1 MKSTDLFLVR
11 LLISAAVVCGG
22 VAAASADIP
31 SESIAPDTM
40 PSPFFE
46 REIPSLPTRDIEIA
60 YQPASSG
67 GNVTQVDL
75 WTTTDRGTTWTK
87 YASERTTGRLNK
99 TGKPT
104 KRTSAAGNSIT
115 YHADGEGLYGFYL
128 VLHNAAGA
136 SSPPPTPGT
145 APQQWVRV
153 DLSAPIAKV
162 LSVRAAEDFAA
173 QREVTIRWEVLD
185 DNLAERPV
193 TVYARTEQ
201 SKMYRPIAELRAAAS
216 EFRWEVPRDVAGRVE
231 IKIAATDR
239 AGHSAR
245 AVFSDLHIVAPPVLA
260 PEDEQSEIA
269 ESTKGRGERAPT
281 NQIDSS
287 FVGPTLHASGGSL
300 TAHGEPD
307 AGMQRVDPAVAEDA
321 RKQYELGTW
330 HRLRGETDVAIV
342 RYRKALE
349 YDPGLASARHDLA
362 ALLLLAGQ
370 TKEAEAELDRLLKDR
385 PDDPAALKT
394 MALVQSRHRNYRSAA
409 ATLQKLLFLAP
420 DDADAWLSFGD
431 VTLFM
436 GDRTQARAA
445 WSKVETSQTATE
457 QQRRKA
463 AKRLE
468 LYRDAAVAAQLEA
481 TP

>member
-1 MKSTDLFLVR
+1 MTSPDSFLVR
-11 LLISAAVVCGG
+11 LVIASAVVCGAI
-22 VAAASADIP
+22 AAASADIP
-31 SESIAPDTM
+31 SDTIAQENP

-46 REIPSLPTRDIEIA
+46 REIPSLPTKDIEIA
-60 YQPASSG
+60 YQSASSG

-75 WTTTDRGTTWTK
+75 WVTTDRGATWTK
-87 YASERTTGRLNK
+87 YASDRSESGLSRR
-99 TGKPT
+99 GKPT
-104 KRTSAAGNSIT
+104 KRVSAVGSSIT

-153 DLSAPIAKV
+153 DLSAPIAKI
-162 LSVRAAEDFAA
+162 LSVRSAEDFAER
-173 QREVTIRWEVLD
+173 REVTIRWEVLD
-185 DNLAERPV
+185 DNLTERPV

-245 AVFSDLHIVAPPVLA
+245 AIFSDLHVVAPPVTA
-260 PEDEQSEIA
+260 PEEAGIQTA
-269 ESTKGRGERAPT
+269 ESTSGRREAAST
-281 NQIDSS
+281 NDADSL
-287 FVGPTLHASGGSL
+287 FVGPTMNQGAGL

-307 AGMQRVDPAVAEDA
+307 AGMQRVDPVVTEDA

-362 ALLLLAGQ
+362 ALLLLVGQ
-370 TKEAEAELDRLLKDR
+370 TREAEDELDRLLKDR
-385 PDDPAALKT
+385 PDDAAALKT

-409 ATLQKLLFLAP
+409 ATLQKLLFLTP

-445 WSKVETSQTATE
+445 WSKVETSQTATQE
-457 QQRRKA
+457 QRRKA

-468 LYRDAAVAAQLEA
+468 LYRDSAVAAQLES